1 MKKSAAIRFAL
12 VAEGFVFIAAALLVS
27 PSYAQERIYRCGNEY
42 TNNVKDAK
50 TSGCK
55 LVEGG
60 NVTVIQ
66 SNRAPSATGSTV
78 KVASVSQSS
87 TNTGQRVDNIEQRA
101 RDSDSRGILEAELKK
116 SEAKQ
121 AELLKEYNNG
131 DPEKLS
137 SEVNNNQKF
146 LSRIAEM
153 KANIARNDS
162 DIAGI
167 KRELGRN
174 TNAMS
179 AKSN

>member
-1 MKKSAAIRFAL
+1 MKKPAVIRPIL
-12 VAEGFVFIAAALLVS
+12 MIEGFVFAVLALMAGS
-27 PSYAQERIYRCGNEY
+27 GFAQERIYRCGNEY
-42 TNNVKDAK
+42 TNNIKDAK
-50 TSGCK
+50 SGGCK

-66 SNRAPSATGSTV
+66 GSRAPNGGVV
-78 KVASVSQSS
+78 KVASVSQTSS
-87 TNTGQRVDNIEQRA
+87 NSGQRVDNTEQRV

-116 SEAKQ
+116 AEVKQ

-137 SEVNNNQKF
+137 SEVNNNQKY
-146 LSRIAEM
+146 LARIADM
-153 KANIARNDS
+153 KASIARNDS

-174 TNAMS
+174 TS
-179 AKSN
+179 AASTKTN